1 MATSFSVNLGIQS
14 VLGFKRPSGA
24 VEAPRPIMQTTR
36 TLDGVEFAD
45 TGMTEQTRVLIVDP
59 IDPYI
64 IRYET
69 TSSPQTVILRNFG
82 NSTLTVFT
90 TSTELFS
97 LLAGTDGVDPIF
109 YFTPTE
115 EATGR
120 LEIPANSTATFGLA
134 YYGREIGTWSNTL
147 LLVSDIDV
155 TYYKVNTLQTVA
167 NIYDFD
173 ILPPT
178 HAQTISVFARS
189 YTKSF
194 TIDPYQGVTE
204 SISAVTSGAGYSID
218 SVNTTT
224 VVVKFDPSI
233 VNNDPTGSP
242 YIGELTVTAN
252 SVVHSA
258 TLTTFISLTPGSY
271 ENYGSWLSPVAYYN
285 SVVGISY
292 DNIAGRRTLT
302 IGVGIGGEGVNEYA
316 RGGAAFADL
325 NGLGIA
331 GSELSP
337 IYPYW
342 SNVYR
347 IPLNQSGDTV
357 PRIYETKDHLVK
369 QFDVEYGSYFGDYA
383 SQGSMFIVHDD
394 GRGNLRIEMNR
405 LRELSTDEDLNST
418 LQNLSRAF
426 YYYSGVDVPSRFP
439 ANESG
444 NIDKEPFTPGGDY
457 KPEGNLT
464 RMLLGFLRNG
474 NVVTTIVDIPI
485 AD

>member
-24 VEAPRPIMQTTR
+24 VEAPRPIMQTTQ
-36 TLDGVEFAD
+36 TLDGVVFAD
-45 TGMTEQTRVLIVDP
+45 LGMTEQTRVLIVDP
-59 IDPYI
+59 IDPYV

-82 NSTLTVFT
+82 NSTLTVDIEE
-90 TSTELFS
+90 TELFS
-97 LLAGTDGVDPIF
+97 LLAGTDGVDPVF
-109 YFTPTE
+109 YFTPAE
-115 EATGR
+115 VLAGE
-120 LEIPANSTATFGLA
+120 LQIPANSTASFGLA

-155 TYYKVNTLQTVA
+155 TYYKVNTFQTVA

-178 HAQTISVFARS
+178 HTQTISVFARS

-258 TLTTFISLTPGSY
+258 TLTSFISLTPGTY
-271 ENYGSWLSPVAYYN
+271 ENYGSWLSPVSYYN

-292 DNIAGRRTLT
+292 DNIDGRRTLT
-302 IGVGIGGEGVNEYA
+302 IGIGTGGDDINEYA
-316 RGGAAFADL
+316 RGGAPFADL
-325 NGLGIA
+325 NGLGIS

-347 IPLNQSGDTV
+347 IPLNQSGDIV
-357 PRIYETKDHLVK
+357 PRVYETKDYLVK
-369 QFDVEYGSYFGDYA
+369 QLDVEYGSYFGDYA

-405 LRELSTDEDLNST
+405 LRALSTDEDLNAT

-464 RMLLGFLRNG
+464 RMFLGFLRNG

>member
-24 VEAPRPIMQTTR
+24 VEAPRPIMQTTQ
-36 TLDGVEFAD
+36 TLDGAVFAD
-45 TGMTEQTRVLIVDP
+45 LGMTEETRVLIVDP
-59 IDPYI
+59 VTPYT

-69 TSSPQTVILRNFG
+69 TSSPQPIILRNFG

-90 TSTELFS
+90 TQTELFS
-97 LLAGTDGVDPIF
+97 LLAGTDGVDPVF

-115 EATGR
+115 AATGR

-134 YYGREIGTWSNTL
+134 YYGREVGTWSNTL
-147 LLVSDIDV
+147 LLVTNIDT
-155 TYYKVNTLQTVA
+155 TYYKVNTFQTVA

-178 HAQTISVFARS
+178 HTQTISVFARS

-224 VVVKFDPSI
+224 VVVKFDPSGVGNI
-233 VNNDPTGSP
+233 PGS
-242 YIGELTVTAN
+242 YVGELTVTAN

-258 TLTTFISLTPGSY
+258 TLTSVISLTPGSY

-302 IGVGIGGEGVNEYA
+302 IGIGTGGDNINEYA

-347 IPLNQSGDTV
+347 IPLNQSGDIV
-357 PRIYETKDHLVK
+357 PRVYETKDYLVK
-369 QFDVEYGSYFGDYA
+369 QLDVEYGSYFGDYA

-405 LRELSTDEDLNST
+405 LRELSTDEDLNAT
-418 LQNLSRAF
+418 LQNLSRAL

-464 RMLLGFLRNG
+464 RMFLGFLRNG

>member
-59 IDPYI
+59 VDPYV

-69 TSSPQTVILRNFG
+69 TSSPQSIVLRNFG

-115 EATGR
+115 LATGR

-178 HAQTISVFARS
+178 HTQEVSVYARS

-194 TIDPYQGVTE
+194 TIDPYQGITE
-204 SISAVTSGAGYSID
+204 SISAVTSGAGYSVN
-218 SVNTTT
+218 SVSTTT
-224 VVVKFDPSI
+224 VVVKFDPSL
-233 VNNDPTGSP
+233 VDNVPGS

-271 ENYGSWLSPVAYYN
+271 ENYGSWLSPVSYYN
-285 SVVGISY
+285 SVIGISY
-292 DNIAGRRTLT
+292 DNIDGRRTLT
-302 IGVGIGGEGVNEYA
+302 IGVGIGGDGVNEYA
-316 RGGAAFADL
+316 SGGAAFADL

-331 GSELSP
+331 GEELTP
-337 IYPYW
+337 KYLNW
-342 SNVYR
+342 ANVYR
-347 IPLNQSGDTV
+347 IPLNESGDITH
-357 PRIYETKDHLVK
+357 RTYETKDHLVK

-394 GRGNLRIEMNR
+394 GRGNLRIDMNR
-405 LRELSTDEDLNST
+405 LRELSNDEDLNIT
-418 LQNLSRAF
+418 LRNLSRAF

-439 ANESG
+439 SNNAG
-444 NIDKEPFTPGGDY
+444 NIDREPFTPGGDY

-464 RMLLGFLRNG
+464 RVFSGFLRSG
-474 NVVTTIVDIPI
+474 GVITSIADIPV

>member
-24 VEAPRPIMQTTR
+24 VEAPRPIMQTTQ
-36 TLDGVEFAD
+36 TLDGVVFAD
-45 TGMTEQTRVLIVDP
+45 LGMTEQTRVLIVDP
-59 IDPYI
+59 VTPYT

-69 TSSPQTVILRNFG
+69 TSSPQPIVLRNFG

-90 TSTELFS
+90 TQTELFS
-97 LLAGTDGVDPIF
+97 LLAGTDGTDPIF
-109 YFTPTE
+109 YFTPAE
-115 EATGR
+115 EAAGR
-120 LEIPANSTATFGLA
+120 LEIPPNSTATFGLA

-147 LLVSDIDV
+147 LLVTDIDT

-178 HAQTISVFARS
+178 HTQTISVFARS

-224 VVVKFDPSI
+224 VVVKFDPSG
-233 VNNDPTGSP
+233 VGNVPGS
-242 YIGELTVTAN
+242 YVGELTVTAN

-258 TLTTFISLTPGSY
+258 TLTSVISLTPGTY
-271 ENYGSWLSPVAYYN
+271 ENYGSWLSPVSYYN

-292 DNIAGRRTLT
+292 DNIDGRRTLT
-302 IGVGIGGEGVNEYA
+302 IGIGTGGDDINEYA
-316 RGGAAFADL
+316 RGGAPFADL
-325 NGLGIA
+325 NGLGIS

-347 IPLNQSGDTV
+347 IPLNQSGDIV
-357 PRIYETKDHLVK
+357 PRVYETKDYLVK
-369 QFDVEYGSYFGDYA
+369 QLDVEYGSYFGDYA

-405 LRELSTDEDLNST
+405 LRELSTDEDLNAT

-464 RMLLGFLRNG
+464 RMFLGFLRDG
-474 NVVTTIVDIPI
+474 SVVTTIVDVPI